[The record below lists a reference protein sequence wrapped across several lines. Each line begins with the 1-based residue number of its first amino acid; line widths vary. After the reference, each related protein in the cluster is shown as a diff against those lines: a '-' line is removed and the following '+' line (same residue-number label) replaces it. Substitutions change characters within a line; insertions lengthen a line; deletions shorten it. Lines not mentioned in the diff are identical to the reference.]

1 MKEDLYPRFSE
12 EEFARRWTSLRT
24 TMAKTD
30 VAVLIAYGNQGSYNE
45 VQFLSNFSV
54 SWEAILVFPAEG
66 EPTLLVQFL
75 NHLPQARKLSYIK
88 DIRWLGMD
96 YGSTVAENLRERGLA
111 DRRIGLIGPLPF
123 QKYESL
129 KRTLP
134 KATIVDFSPQFLE
147 LRAVKSEEE
156 ITWLRKGAD
165 FSDLAIQALEREVRP
180 GITEHQLAAIVEG
193 AYLGLGGRTTIH
205 FMGVTPMKSPS
216 LCVPAQILSN
226 RIIQKGDVL
235 ITEISAQYHG
245 YYGQI
250 LRPFAIAEPPTPLYQ
265 RLYDV
270 AVETFNRVAAVI
282 KPGATSEEVLDATE
296 YIHTCGFSICDDVV
310 HGSGGGYWAPILRTR
325 RSMAGAPPFTFK
337 ENMVV
342 VIQPNVITEDESA
355 GIQVG
360 EMVRL
365 TADGVESLHRYPM
378 RFIQCG

>member
-75 NHLPQARKLSYIK
+75 NHLPQACKLSYIK

-250 LRPFAIAEPPTPLYQ
+250 LRPFAIGEPPTPLYQ

-270 AVETFNRVAAVI
+270 AVETFNR
-282 KPGATSEEVLDATE
+282 G
-296 YIHTCGFSICDDVV
+296 
-310 HGSGGGYWAPILRTR
+310 GSPKTR
-325 RSMAGAPPFTFK
+325 SD
-337 ENMVV
+337 
-342 VIQPNVITEDESA
+342 I
-355 GIQVG
+355 
-360 EMVRL
+360 
-365 TADGVESLHRYPM
+365 
-378 RFIQCG
+378 